1 MICCIFSGN
10 LKRIAKIPIRHIAS
24 SLKEPDLSGSFTI
37 RAIETLLSGRD
48 MVQELHRH
56 GFFYVLVLRKGR
68 GEHSIDFVPYTVGD
82 YSIFFMRPGQVHRL
96 VLKKGSKGF
105 LMGFTNDFYAPL
117 KTESRQI
124 LRKVSNKN
132 SCLLDAKRFKKL
144 QSILEDIFEEYTL
157 RQERYLEVIRS
168 SLDIFFIELL
178 RQSTNPRGL
187 SGGGSEYQQE
197 RLEELQELMALHIA
211 RHKEAG
217 YYAEQMHLT
226 LYQLNA
232 ITKATLGKTCS
243 QVINDY
249 IILESRRY
257 LLATSSQINQVAWK
271 LGYED
276 VSYFIRFFRKHT
288 GHSPEAFRRNFK

>member
-1 MICCIFSGN
+1 
-10 LKRIAKIPIRHIAS
+10 
-24 SLKEPDLSGSFTI
+24 
-37 RAIETLLSGRD
+37 

-56 GFFYVLVLRKGR
+56 SFFYVLVLRKGR

-105 LMGFTNDFYAPL
+105 LMGFTNDFYAPV

-132 SCLLDAKRFKKL
+132 SCLLDAKSFKKL
-144 QSILEDIFEEYTL
+144 LSILEDIFEEFTL
-157 RQERYLEVIRS
+157 RQERYLEVIRA

-178 RQSTNPRGL
+178 RHSRNPTGL
-187 SGGGSEYQQE
+187 SSGGSEYQQE
-197 RLEELQELMALHIA
+197 RLEELQELIALHIA
-211 RHKEAG
+211 GHKEAG